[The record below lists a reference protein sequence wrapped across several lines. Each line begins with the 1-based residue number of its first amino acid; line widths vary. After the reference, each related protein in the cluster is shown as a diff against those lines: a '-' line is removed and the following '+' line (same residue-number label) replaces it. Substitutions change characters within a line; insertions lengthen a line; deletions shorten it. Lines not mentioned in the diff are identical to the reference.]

1 MGVFVRRSAMRA
13 VLPAFL
19 LLALPAILWA
29 QAGTATVS
37 GTVRD
42 TQGAV
47 LPGATITITQTSTGA
62 VRSTVTNETG
72 SYSMPGLPP
81 GEYVLK
87 IELPSFSPY
96 IRENVLL
103 RRRRGSRGHQSRE
116 QRGNDRR
123 GPLDR
128 GEEAHDTRWREV
140 CSHRHGDV

>member
-29 QAGTATVS
+29 QAGTATVT

-62 VRSTVTNETG
+62 VRSTVTKGLSLTPKELQG
-72 SYSMPGLPP
+72 FMP
-81 GEYVLK
+81 
-87 IELPSFSPY
+87 
-96 IRENVLL
+96 
-103 RRRRGSRGHQSRE
+103 
-116 QRGNDRR
+116 
-123 GPLDR
+123 
-128 GEEAHDTRWREV
+128 TRTAV
-140 CSHRHGDV
+140 VTM